1 MKTILV
7 PIDFSA
13 DSINALEH
21 AVKFANVVKASIR
34 MIHVQKSKNFKVPKY
49 FIDFERMYSN
59 NLDDYFKILIE
70 KYKSKIDFGFD
81 YITRSGKVYSE
92 IVDQAVKD
100 NAYLIMIGTHGISG
114 FEEFW
119 IGSNSYRV
127 VSNAKCPVITIRNG
141 YLRKNIKKIVLPIDM
156 TRESRQKTNFTVD
169 IAKYFNSEIHI
180 VSVKE
185 TNTPAV
191 VEKIERYVVQTTEYI
206 KKKGIKC
213 VNDSLLGSNITES
226 TIEYAISVDAE
237 LISIMTEQVSSTK
250 NLWLGKY
257 AQQMV
262 NHSPIPVLCNHPK
275 NKKS

>member
-7 PIDFSA
+7 PIDFSS

-21 AVKFANVVKASIR
+21 AIKFANVVKASIR

-59 NLDDYFKILIE
+59 NVDDYFKVLIE

-81 YITRSGKVYSE
+81 YITRNGKVYSE

-100 NAYLIMIGTHGISG
+100 NAYIIMIGTHGISG

-127 VSNAKCPVITIRNG
+127 VSNAECPVITIRNG
-141 YLRKNIKKIVLPIDM
+141 YLRKDIKKIVLPIDM

-262 NHSPIPVLCNHPK
+262 NHSPIPVLCNHPQ
-275 NKKS
+275 N

>member
-21 AVKFANVVKASIR
+21 AIKFANAVKANIR
-34 MIHVQKSKNFKVPKY
+34 MVHVQKSKNFKVPKY

-59 NLDDYFKILIE
+59 NVDDYFKVILE
-70 KYKSKIDFGFD
+70 KYKPKIMLGFD
-81 YITRSGKVYSE
+81 YVVRNGKVYRE
-92 IVDQAVKD
+92 IVEQAIKD
-100 NAYLIMIGTHGISG
+100 DAYLIIIGTHGISG

-127 VSNAKCPVITIRNG
+127 VSNAECPVVTIRNG
-141 YLRKNIKKIVLPIDM
+141 YLRKTIKKIVLPIDM
-156 TRESRQKTNFTVD
+156 TIESRQKTNLTVE
-169 IAKYFNSEIHI
+169 IAKFFNSEIHV

-262 NHSPIPVLCNHPK
+262 NHSPIPVLSNHPK
-275 NKKS
+275 RKNL